1 MKKIAILA
9 VLLINTW
16 VFAQEHHFKAERKE
30 VTWQLAYKSSDA
42 EILKLIDKNH
52 TKVIVNYDNST
63 GKGVKLNCDCKGGGW
78 YFEQAFD
85 LDFEVEIKDSKYL
98 VTVSSILFE
107 SESETNPKTP
117 VENYFLRIGQNV
129 FHPTEK
135 NKINMMCLDA
145 YLTKLFQIPNAEV
158 TVW

>member
-1 MKKIAILA
+1 MKKI
-9 VLLINTW
+9 VLLALFMCSVT
-16 VFAQEHHFKAERKE
+16 FAQEHHFKAERKE
-30 VTWQLAYKSSDA
+30 VTWQLAYTSSEA

-52 TKVIVNYDNST
+52 TKVLINYDNST

-98 VTVSSILFE
+98 VTVSSILFD

-129 FHPTEK
+129 FHTTDK

-145 YLTKLFQIPNAEV
+145 YLTKLFQIPNADV

>member
-1 MKKIAILA
+1 MKKMLFLI
-9 VLLINTW
+9 VLISSVT
-16 VFAQEHHFKAERKE
+16 FAQDHHFKAERKE
-30 VTWQLAYKSSDA
+30 VTWQLAYKSTDP
-42 EILKLIDKNH
+42 EILKMIDKNH
-52 TKVIVNYDNST
+52 TKLSVKYDDST

-85 LDFEVEIKDSKYL
+85 IDFEVEIKESQYI

-107 SESETNPKTP
+107 SESDLNPKTR

-129 FHPTEK
+129 FHPTDK
-135 NKINMMCLDA
+135 NKINMMCLDK

-158 TVW
+158 LAN